1 MNRNEFISFV
11 KHPENIQQDSIELL
25 KQFSIEY
32 PYCQA
37 GQVVLAKAL
46 HNSGNIAYENQLRL
60 AAAYATD
67 RKVLHRLILEK
78 NSAPAAI
85 ETVEPE
91 QQFVPPVVEVEPPY
105 VPAIPEAAP
114 ILELPIPE
122 PAAIPPAP
130 FVEPIAF
137 VPQEPIPPI
146 ATPPMEE
153 EVHEEPE
160 VFNSIPPSPLEEVD
174 TTATSIKEEKT
185 EEDLFLE
192 RQILSSAI
200 SSTLLLEAD
209 EIDEE
214 EESAENVTES
224 SVDSTSTEHS
234 FNEWLGLFN
243 NPTKIEVKK
252 ETPAPKKDD
261 LISKFIKTEPQ
272 IRPKREF
279 YSPANMARLSVKED
293 DDLVTETLAKIY
305 AQQGNKER
313 AISAY
318 EKLALKYPEKRIYF
332 ANQINKL
339 GEEPK

>member
-1 MNRNEFISFV
+1 MNRVDFISFV
-11 KHPENIQQDSIELL
+11 KQPENIQQGSIDLL
-25 KQFSIEY
+25 KQFSKDY
-32 PYCQA
+32 PYCQTA
-37 GQVVLAKAL
+37 QVVLAKAL

-78 NSAPAAI
+78 NSAPPI
-85 ETVEPE
+85 PE
-91 QQFVPPVVEVEPPY
+91 EVEP
-105 VPAIPEAAP
+105 VEQVVAP
-114 ILELPIPE
+114 ITEAEPPFIPPIPK
-122 PAAIPPAP
+122 P
-130 FVEPIAF
+130 EPIIEPTIEPVDF
-137 VPQEPIPPI
+137 VPQEPIYEPI
-146 ATPPMEE
+146 VPIST
-153 EVHEEPE
+153 
-160 VFNSIPPSPLEEVD
+160 SPLEEEVPAEPTIAFETIPPAPIEEVD
-174 TTATSIKEEKT
+174 STATPVKEEKT

-192 RQILSSAI
+192 RHILSSAI
-200 SSTLLLEAD
+200 SSTFLLEAD
-209 EIDEE
+209 EIEEDEE
-214 EESAENVTES
+214 LDEETLENTPATTVE
-224 SVDSTSTEHS
+224 STSEEHS

-243 NPTKIEVKK
+243 DPTKIEAKTEKV
-252 ETPAPKKDD
+252 EPKKAD
-261 LISKFIKTEPQ
+261 LISQFIKTEPQ